1 MYENDVRRTAILG
14 QYGTAVR
21 SVRNCSEN
29 TNVYGVRPFTNLGR
43 LGTMYLTPPPLPKEV
58 RIPQLPWRWGIMYPQ
73 LPQGS
78 CGYIAQWACKWKL
91 KL

>member
-1 MYENDVRRTAILG
+1 MMYGVRQFWAST
-14 QYGTAVR
+14 VR
-21 SVRNCSEN
+21 PYVPVRNCSEN
-29 TNVYGVRPFTNLGR
+29 TNVYGVRPFTNPGR
-43 LGTMYLTPPPLPKEV
+43 LGTMYPNPPPLPMEV